1 MLDSHLL
8 VFACCK
14 GVFVTSRRFFI
25 FSVLSSLLFIKFLPS
40 NYLTGFLTTT
50 LVTITQ
56 QSHQTTT

>member
-1 MLDSHLL
+1 MANSHLL

-14 GVFVTSRRFFI
+14 GVFVPSRRFSI
-25 FSVLSSLLFIKFLPS
+25 VSVLSSLLFIKFLPS

-50 LVTITQ
+50 LVTTTQ

>member
-1 MLDSHLL
+1 
-8 VFACCK
+8 
-14 GVFVTSRRFFI
+14 
-25 FSVLSSLLFIKFLPS
+25 VLSSLLFIKFLPS